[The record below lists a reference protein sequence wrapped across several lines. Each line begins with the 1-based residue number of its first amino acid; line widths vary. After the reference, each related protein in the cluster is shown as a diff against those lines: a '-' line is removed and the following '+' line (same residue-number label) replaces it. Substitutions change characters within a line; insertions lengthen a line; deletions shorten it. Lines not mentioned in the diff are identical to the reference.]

1 MKMNDIK
8 KLWDKVINAEKQSSQ
23 QSQYTDKKP
32 ESNQP
37 ENTDAMQKLTQATK
51 DFTSSIKPGINQL
64 NDDIS
69 SSSSE
74 LSQIKELVPDEYETF
89 IDVYRRTK
97 NTFEKISKFAK
108 YLENYQIYRKVQEF
122 LATTKTG
129 QYKFFDELDI
139 YLTADRA
146 FDTKTALDI
155 IDFSKER
162 YDYEFNENPIKL
174 LAEIKYQEDSKI
186 QSEISSLKTS
196 ISLPSFLIDELQ
208 SNYDFDINREEDITK
223 LTHVLM
229 QRIKDHIPQALRPD
243 VVNDLINAEPIIINQ
258 ISSSIKISTITQ
270 ASSDMI
276 LQIIRG
282 FDKKVEQLTKERN
295 EISKDI
301 LKKHEEI
308 SSLEK
313 QTAALRIKINGLE
326 RTKMEF
332 EDKIKELKTQSDRA
346 EVGSSLYSVGQIEDK
361 IIIEQPTDELKQPPQ
376 ENIEYNPES
385 KPEESELDKEND
397 NGNTD
402 IDDAGEVEQ
411 DNDE

>member
-1 MKMNDIK
+1 MKMKDIK
-8 KLWDKVINAEKQSSQ
+8 KLWDKILNAEKQSSQ
-23 QSQYTDKKP
+23 QSQFIAKEP
-32 ESNQP
+32 ESQQP
-37 ENTDAMQKLTQATK
+37 EKTEAMQKLVQTAK
-51 DFTSSIKPGINQL
+51 DFTSNIKPEINQL

-89 IDVYRRTK
+89 IDIYRRTR
-97 NTFEKISKFAK
+97 NTFEKISRFSK

-223 LTHVLM
+223 LTHVLI
-229 QRIKDHIPQALRPD
+229 QRIKDRIPQALRPD
-243 VVNDLINAEPIIINQ
+243 VVNDLLNAEPIIISQ

-295 EISKDI
+295 ELSKDI
-301 LKKHEEI
+301 DRKHEDLSE
-308 SSLEK
+308 LEK
-313 QTAALRIKINGLE
+313 QATALRTKINGLE
-326 RTKMEF
+326 RTKMEL
-332 EDKIKELKTQSDRA
+332 EDKVKELKTQSDRA
-346 EVGSSLYSVGQIEDK
+346 EVSSSLYSGEQIEDK
-361 IIIEQPTDELKQPPQ
+361 IVYEQPIDKIGTDV
-376 ENIEYNPES
+376 I
-385 KPEESELDKEND
+385 KPEEEPEENESDEEND
-397 NGNTD
+397 DTD
-402 IDDAGEVEQ
+402 IDDADKTENE
-411 DNDE
+411 